1 VTLDAAYRG
10 LQRVP
15 VYASLHGERQFL
27 WRVRPTFAQFV
38 KAALDNRPPQIAV
51 LRSLFDKSADVSV
64 GVGEMPGADQP
75 ILGARQRLDRGYG
88 PPGSCRFHAIRI
100 ISREPASDSDQ
111 NIALS
116 THIGAA
122 ATNLERSGR
131 LYETELSGARLSLG
145 LEGIDL

>member
-1 VTLDAAYRG
+1 MFLSRPCARDSSRLG
-10 LQRVP
+10 DR
-15 VYASLHGERQFL
+15 AS
-27 WRVRPTFAQFV
+27 
-38 KAALDNRPPQIAV
+38 
-51 LRSLFDKSADVSV
+51 RSAS
-64 GVGEMPGADQP
+64 
-75 ILGARQRLDRGYG
+75 GYDHHCEDCCQL
-88 PPGSCRFHAIRI
+88 SHARI